1 MTLSGPLIDV
11 MQGENIRCSVPPH
24 IHDCYAIGMTTGG
37 VHRMSQRH
45 ATHTVGPARLVLIN
59 PHEVHAADPR
69 CDAGWSYRMLY
80 AYDEAI
86 RLACGPIDDHHIRRP
101 HFSCPVVSDR
111 LLLRALFALCRLRR
125 EQTGG
130 LELDVRATD
139 TLARLFKR
147 YAGTG
152 QDSANLRSEPR
163 AVVTAREYL
172 HGHYREV
179 VRLDV
184 LARLVDLHP
193 RYLIR
198 VFRKA
203 IGVPPYRYLDL
214 VRVAHAQ
221 ELIGRGFPLADVAAL
236 VGFSDQ
242 SHLTRHFRRAIG
254 LTPGQYFTA
263 LGSTRHSRRRLTAKT
278 SAG

>member
-1 MTLSGPLIDV
+1 MSLSGPLIDAIE
-11 MQGENIRCSVPPH
+11 GENIRCSVPPH
-24 IHDCYAIGMTTGG
+24 IHDCYAIGMTTEG
-37 VHRMSQRH
+37 VHRMFQRH
-45 ATHTVGPARLVLIN
+45 ATHTVGPGRLVLIN
-59 PHEVHAADPR
+59 PDEVHSADAT
-69 CDAGWSYRMLY
+69 CEAGWSYRMLY
-80 AYDEAI
+80 VYDEAI
-86 RLACGPIDDHHIRRP
+86 RLACGPINGHDLAPPR
-101 HFSCPVVSDR
+101 FSCPVVSDR
-111 LLLRALFALCRLRR
+111 PLLRDLFALSRLRR
-125 EQTGG
+125 EQTCG

-139 TLARLFKR
+139 TLGRLFKR
-147 YAGTG
+147 HAGTDR
-152 QDSANLRSEPR
+152 DSSNLRLEPR
-163 AVVTAREYL
+163 AAVTVREYL
-172 HGHYREV
+172 HGHYGEV
-179 VRLDV
+179 VRLDA

-203 IGVPPYRYLDL
+203 IGVPPHRYLDL

-221 ELIGRGFPLADVAAL
+221 DLIGRGFPLADVAAL